1 MRSGRIRM
9 NLEFDIAGLIHK
21 GGVYDNVEGTTAEEV
36 YKKISTMI
44 PLPSEMTAESV
55 YNALAARE
63 HVLSTA
69 VGDGI
74 ALPHARAPIMKTEN
88 DQQICIV
95 YLKNPIDMK
104 APDER
109 KVFVMFVL
117 LTFNS
122 QSHLKILSKLVT
134 LFRKPQFRKLLE
146 KHAGEAELLNA
157 IRELD

>member
-1 MRSGRIRM
+1 MSV
-9 NLEFDIAGLIHK
+9 EFDIAGLIHK
-21 GGVYDNVEGTTAEEV
+21 GGVYDNIDGTSPEEI
-36 YKKISTMI
+36 YKTVSTII
-44 PLPSEMTAESV
+44 PLPVDMTHEAV
-55 YNALAARE
+55 YDALCARE

-69 VGDGI
+69 VGNGI
-74 ALPHARAPIMKTEN
+74 ALPHARAPLMKNEN
-88 DQQICIV
+88 DQEICIV

-117 LTFNS
+117 LTYNS
-122 QSHLKILSKLVT
+122 QSHLKILSNLVT

>member
-1 MRSGRIRM
+1 MSS
-9 NLEFDIAGLIHK
+9 EFDIAQLIQK
-21 GGVYDNVEGTTAEEV
+21 GGVYDNVEGETPEEV
-36 YKKISTMI
+36 YKKISTVI
-44 PLPSEMTAESV
+44 PLPAGMTAEAV
-55 YNALAARE
+55 YDALSARE

-69 VGDGI
+69 VGNGI
-74 ALPHARAPIMKTEN
+74 ALPHARAPIMKSEE

-122 QSHLKILSKLVT
+122 QSHLRILSSLVT

-146 KHAGEAELLNA
+146 KHAGQEELLDA
-157 IRELD
+157 IREFD

>member
-1 MRSGRIRM
+1 M
-9 NLEFDIAGLIHK
+9 NSEFDIARLIHK
-21 GGVYDNVEGTTAEEV
+21 GGVYDSVEGESPEEV

-44 PLPSEMTAESV
+44 PLPEDITAESV
-55 YNALAARE
+55 YNALTARE

-69 VGDGI
+69 VGNGI
-74 ALPHARAPIMKTEN
+74 ALPHARAPIMKSEN

-122 QSHLKILSKLVT
+122 QSHLRILSSLVT

-146 KHAGEAELLNA
+146 KHAGETELLNA

>member
-1 MRSGRIRM
+1 MSV
-9 NLEFDIAGLIHK
+9 EFDIAGLIHK
-21 GGVYDNVEGTTAEEV
+21 GGVYDSIDGTTPEEV
-36 YKKISTMI
+36 YRTVSTII
-44 PLPSEMTAESV
+44 PLPVDMAHEAV
-55 YNALAARE
+55 YDALCARE

-69 VGDGI
+69 VGNGI
-74 ALPHARAPIMKTEN
+74 ALPHARAPLMKNEE
-88 DQQICIV
+88 DQEICIV

-117 LTFNS
+117 LTYNS
-122 QSHLKILSKLVT
+122 QSHLKILSNLVT

>member
-1 MRSGRIRM
+1 M
-9 NLEFDIAGLIHK
+9 N
-21 GGVYDNVEGTTAEEV
+21 
-36 YKKISTMI
+36 
-44 PLPSEMTAESV
+44 AESV

-69 VGDGI
+69 VGNGI
-74 ALPHARAPIMKTEN
+74 ALPHARAPIMKSED

-109 KVFVMFVL
+109 RVFVMFVL

-122 QSHLKILSKLVT
+122 QSHLRILSSLVT